1 MEHRS
6 LVIFNHSNIWQE
18 VQNLKHKHLYFQDVL
33 SEIQRLKQEAK
44 RFIAILSQESDDETL
59 SPTKR
64 QSLTREVESLQVILL
79 CRRLFLHVVGVDTCL

>member
-1 MEHRS
+1 MKIGED
-6 LVIFNHSNIWQE
+6 HSEISDNC
-18 VQNLKHKHLYFQDVL
+18 LFQDVL

-64 QSLTREVESLQVILL
+64 QSLTREVESLQVSDLSARTLRSFPKAMWGSLGSSWPFVIP
-79 CRRLFLHVVGVDTCL
+79 